1 MTRSYDDL
9 YWNSSDGLRLHARD
23 HQPAAGT
30 SPRGTVVCIP
40 GLTRNGADFDALA
53 TTLSARGWRVL
64 AVDLRGRAGSAR
76 APDPSSYNPRTYA
89 DDLVAL
95 LRAQGI
101 DRSVFIGTSL
111 GVLVTI
117 TLATRAP
124 GLIAAAVLND
134 AGPEVPAEALARM
147 MDRHRYT
154 QEQLGQVVGKSQAAV
169 SQVLGLLNLPE
180 TIRAEYRAAPR
191 SSKSLLVEIAAMKSE
206 AEQLRLWAAIKDG
219 RIANVKAARTERAAQ
234 KQGESPPF
242 STLEV
247 IKACKRL
254 KIALD
259 RLEAPVATRIP
270 LDAYNA
276 LVTFCERLHAIVAGM
291 TPEPPD
297 VETDDTDYES

>member
-1 MTRSYDDL
+1 MNSPKTRLRTAADRPWIVEIDL
-9 YWNSSDGLRLHARD
+9 HDLHPNPDQPRKTFSEESLIELAASIERHGLIQPITVKRLD
-23 HQPAAGT
+23 EGT
-30 SPRGTVVCIP
+30 Y
-40 GLTRNGADFDALA
+40 L
-53 TTLSARGWRVL
+53 
-64 AVDLRGRAGSAR
+64 
-76 APDPSSYNPRTYA
+76 
-89 DDLVAL
+89 LVAGERRF
-95 LRAQGI
+95 RAFERLG
-101 DRSVFIGTSL
+101 RSTIPAI
-111 GVLVTI
+111 VTTGDAEEI
-117 TLATRAP
+117 A
-124 GLIAAAVLND
+124 LIENIQREDLN
-134 AGPEVPAEALARM
+134 PLEEAEALARM

-254 KIALD
+254 KIALE

-270 LDAYNA
+270 LDDYNA
-276 LVTFCERLHAIVAGM
+276 LVALCERLHAIVAGM

>member
-1 MTRSYDDL
+1 MNSPKPRLRTAADRPRIVEIDLHDLHPNPDQPRKTFSEESLIELAASIERHGLIQPITVKRLDD
-9 YWNSSDGLRLHARD
+9 
-23 HQPAAGT
+23 GT
-30 SPRGTVVCIP
+30 Y
-40 GLTRNGADFDALA
+40 L
-53 TTLSARGWRVL
+53 
-64 AVDLRGRAGSAR
+64 
-76 APDPSSYNPRTYA
+76 
-89 DDLVAL
+89 LVAGERRF
-95 LRAQGI
+95 RAFERLG
-101 DRSVFIGTSL
+101 RSTIPAI
-111 GVLVTI
+111 VTTGDAEEI
-117 TLATRAP
+117 A
-124 GLIAAAVLND
+124 LIENIQREDLN
-134 AGPEVPAEALARM
+134 PLEEAEALARM

-180 TIRAEYRAAPR
+180 TIRTEYRAAPR

-242 STLEV
+242 STLDV

-254 KIALD
+254 KIALE
-259 RLEAPVATRIP
+259 RLEAPVAIRIP
-270 LDAYNA
+270 LDDYNA
-276 LVTFCERLHAIVAGM
+276 LAALCERLNAIVADM

>member
-1 MTRSYDDL
+1 MNSPKTRLRTAADRPRIVEIDL
-9 YWNSSDGLRLHARD
+9 HDLHPNPDQPRKTFSEESLIELAASIERHGLIQPITVKRLD
-23 HQPAAGT
+23 SGT
-30 SPRGTVVCIP
+30 Y
-40 GLTRNGADFDALA
+40 L
-53 TTLSARGWRVL
+53 
-64 AVDLRGRAGSAR
+64 
-76 APDPSSYNPRTYA
+76 
-89 DDLVAL
+89 LVAGERRF
-95 LRAQGI
+95 RAFE
-101 DRSVFIGTSL
+101 RL
-111 GVLVTI
+111 GRPTIPAIVTTGDAEEI
-117 TLATRAP
+117 A
-124 GLIAAAVLND
+124 LIENIQREDLN
-134 AGPEVPAEALARM
+134 PLEEAEALARM

-254 KIALD
+254 KIALE

-270 LDAYNA
+270 LDDYNA
-276 LVTFCERLHAIVAGM
+276 LAALCERLHAIVAGM

>member
-1 MTRSYDDL
+1 MNSPKTRLRTAADRPRIVEIDLHDLHPNPDQPRKTFSEESLIELAASIERHGLIQPITVKRLDD
-9 YWNSSDGLRLHARD
+9 
-23 HQPAAGT
+23 GT
-30 SPRGTVVCIP
+30 Y
-40 GLTRNGADFDALA
+40 L
-53 TTLSARGWRVL
+53 
-64 AVDLRGRAGSAR
+64 
-76 APDPSSYNPRTYA
+76 
-89 DDLVAL
+89 LVAGERRF
-95 LRAQGI
+95 RAFERLG
-101 DRSVFIGTSL
+101 RSTIPAI
-111 GVLVTI
+111 VTTGDAEEI
-117 TLATRAP
+117 A
-124 GLIAAAVLND
+124 LIENIQREDLN
-134 AGPEVPAEALARM
+134 PLEEAEALARM

-254 KIALD
+254 KIALE
-259 RLEAPVATRIP
+259 RLEAQAATRIP
-270 LDAYNA
+270 LDDYNA
-276 LVTFCERLHAIVAGM
+276 LAALCERLNAIVAGM
-291 TPEPPD
+291 TPQPPD

>member
-1 MTRSYDDL
+1 MNSPKTR
-9 YWNSSDGLRLHARD
+9 LRT
-23 HQPAAGT
+23 AADR
-30 SPRGTVVCIP
+30 PRIVEI
-40 GLTRNGADFDALA
+40 
-53 TTLSARGWRVL
+53 
-64 AVDLRGRAGSAR
+64 DLRDLHPN
-76 APDPSSYNPRTYA
+76 PDQPRKTFSEESLIELAASIERHGLIQPITVKRLDEGTYL
-89 DDLVAL
+89 LVAGERRF
-95 LRAQGI
+95 RAFERLG
-101 DRSVFIGTSL
+101 RSTIPAI
-111 GVLVTI
+111 VTTGDAEEI
-117 TLATRAP
+117 A
-124 GLIAAAVLND
+124 LIENIQREDLN
-134 AGPEVPAEALARM
+134 PLEEAEALARM

-254 KIALD
+254 KIALE
-259 RLEAPVATRIP
+259 RLEAPVAIQIP
-270 LDAYNA
+270 LDDYNA
-276 LVTFCERLHAIVAGM
+276 LAALCERLNAIVAGM

>member
-1 MTRSYDDL
+1 MNSPKTRLRTAADRPRIVEIDL
-9 YWNSSDGLRLHARD
+9 HDLHPNPDQPRKTFSEESLIELAASIERHGLIQPITVKRLD
-23 HQPAAGT
+23 SGT
-30 SPRGTVVCIP
+30 Y
-40 GLTRNGADFDALA
+40 L
-53 TTLSARGWRVL
+53 
-64 AVDLRGRAGSAR
+64 
-76 APDPSSYNPRTYA
+76 
-89 DDLVAL
+89 LVAGERRF
-95 LRAQGI
+95 RAFE
-101 DRSVFIGTSL
+101 RL
-111 GVLVTI
+111 GRPTIPAIVTTGDAEEI
-117 TLATRAP
+117 A
-124 GLIAAAVLND
+124 LIENIQREDLN
-134 AGPEVPAEALARM
+134 PLEEAEALARM

-180 TIRAEYRAAPR
+180 TIKAEYRAAPR

-254 KIALD
+254 KIALE
-259 RLEAPVATRIP
+259 RLEAPVATQIP
-270 LDAYNA
+270 LDDYNA
-276 LVTFCERLHAIVAGM
+276 LAALCERLNAIVAGM
-291 TPEPPD
+291 TPESPD